1 MKKMVCLV
9 LASLLCL
16 NAAALAEYVP
26 SKTTGDFIQIEATG
40 ENLPED
46 AGLEIRAVLQ
56 DEEEYQDLL
65 TISQSEIE
73 KLAATTVAEYFAEAK
88 DVEEKPVDLAE
99 MLGTE
104 ELKVYEFC
112 PIIVNGYAE
121 EYGALTV
128 TLYFSTPYEVGQ
140 KVVVMIGL
148 VNEVAQNMHTV
159 EWTAYEG
166 VGVNGELGVG
176 IEVEVTPEVLLAI
189 QDGMALL
196 AVVSE

>member
-1 MKKMVCLV
+1 M
-9 LASLLCL
+9 

-26 SKTTGDFIQIEATG
+26 SKTTGDFTQIEATG

-88 DVEEKPVDLAE
+88 DAEENPVDLAE

-121 EYGALTV
+121 EYEMCIRDSFYPLPQE
-128 TLYFSTPYEVGQ
+128 YY
-140 KVVVMIGL
+140 
-148 VNEVAQNMHTV
+148 
-159 EWTAYEG
+159 
-166 VGVNGELGVG
+166 
-176 IEVEVTPEVLLAI
+176 IESPKHC
-189 QDGMALL
+189 Q
-196 AVVSE
+196 